1 MIRRPLDTLPA
12 ETLISIAGYLEGVQ
26 LPDLS
31 SFALTSKACNAAAS
45 CYLFRDIHI
54 RIKHPRKLQRDV
66 AKWLTVLQRT
76 NAFRHVRRLVM
87 TFEDRTLHH
96 SDLYSPDRLRLTAE
110 TVDSLSYAKRMLP
123 KNRRLRDVFVDPKAW
138 APMVQLLNA
147 LVRLTNMV
155 IEHES
160 SFSPFLLEA
169 LGTQHTRCL
178 LDLRCFDL
186 HCIEG
191 APLNPY
197 DVALLL
203 SPQLHSVSIK
213 EYFQSFTGHTNES
226 VVSKLVKGLSP
237 SLEAVEL
244 EPVFGAR
251 YHRRCSPEFE
261 TQLQSAISQATEV
274 NRKYWKN
281 SARDVCAS
289 AIGSIPYLSLQRTS
303 PERVQSWAE
312 TTDFALLRHL
322 RLNAGSRE
330 LRWLAKH
337 ARFRCLDSLE
347 LHNSGYTSA
356 PSDMEGF
363 DDLENAAVDF
373 LAVIPPSL
381 TTLSL
386 GAQLTLPMLQF
397 AVSRFGKTL
406 RTLRLRPTGS
416 GFLPEEDIKIRAEH
430 FGLISAAC
438 PLLEDLTITVAVPSF
453 RSKSAELTGMCQGIA
468 RVRRLRSLYLT
479 LRSTTEEDPMKLLLR
494 RRPRIDRNG
503 RFLSPTFPTEELT
516 DTFVRAAWDTIC
528 EQGSRLESMQ
538 MDTLYRWGGTRK
550 SEKVFQVRRVGAGD
564 EEIVA
569 ETLYRRNGIL
579 RWRE

>member
-1 MIRRPLDTLPA
+1 MIKRPLDTLPA
-12 ETLISIAGYLEGVQ
+12 ETLISIAGYLDGVQ

-31 SFALTSKACNAAAS
+31 SFALTSRACNAAAS

-66 AKWLTVLQRT
+66 AKWLNVLQRT
-76 NAFRHVRRLVM
+76 DASRHVRRLVM

-123 KNRRLRDVFVDPKAW
+123 KNRRLRDVFVDPEAW
-138 APMVQLLNA
+138 APMVQLLKA

-169 LGTQHTRCL
+169 IGTQHTKCL

-226 VVSKLVKGLSP
+226 VVFKLVKGLSP
-237 SLEAVEL
+237 SLRKVEL

-251 YHRRCSPEFE
+251 YHRRCNPEFE
-261 TQLQSAISQATEV
+261 SQLQSAIAQAMEV
-274 NRKYWKN
+274 NLKYWKN
-281 SARDVCAS
+281 SARNMYES
-289 AIGSIPYLSLQRTS
+289 KLGSIPFLSMQRTS
-303 PERVQSWAE
+303 PERVQSWVE

-337 ARFRCLDSLE
+337 AKFRCLGSLE
-347 LHNSGYTSA
+347 LHNSGYISA
-356 PSDMEGF
+356 PSDTEGF

-373 LAVIPPSL
+373 LAVIPAL

-406 RTLRLRPTGS
+406 RKLKLRPTGS
-416 GFLPEEDIKIRAEH
+416 GFLPEEDIKIHAEH
-430 FGLISAAC
+430 IGLISEAC

-453 RSKSAELTGMCQGIA
+453 RSQSAELTGMCQGIGQI
-468 RVRRLRSLYLT
+468 RRLRNLYLT
-479 LRSTTEEDPMKLLLR
+479 LRSTTEEDPTKLSLR
-494 RRPRIDRNG
+494 RRPRIDRSG

-516 DTFVRAAWDTIC
+516 DTFVRAAWNTIC
-528 EQGSRLESMQ
+528 ERGSRLESMQ

-550 SEKVFQVRRVGAGD
+550 SERVFQVRRVGAAG
-564 EEIVA
+564 EEAVA

>member
-1 MIRRPLDTLPA
+1 MIRRPLDTLPT
-12 ETLISIAGYLEGVQ
+12 ETLISIAAHLEGVR

-31 SFALTSKACNAAAS
+31 SFALTSRSCYAAAS

-66 AKWLTVLQRT
+66 AKWLSVLQRT
-76 NAFRHVRRLVM
+76 NALRHVRRLVM

-96 SDLYSPDRLRLTAE
+96 SDLYSPDRLSLTAE

-123 KNRRLRDVFVDPKAW
+123 KNRRLRDVFVNPRAW
-138 APMVQLLNA
+138 APMVQLLKA
-147 LVRLTNMV
+147 LVWLTDMV

-169 LGTQHTRCL
+169 LGTQHTKCL
-178 LDLRCFDL
+178 LHLRCFDL

-191 APLNPY
+191 APLDPH

-226 VVSKLVKGLSP
+226 VVCKLVKGLSP
-237 SLEAVEL
+237 SLMTVEL

-251 YHRRCSPEFE
+251 YHRRCNPEFE
-261 TQLQSAISQATEV
+261 SQLQSVIAQAMEV
-274 NRKYWKN
+274 NLEYWEN
-281 SARDVCAS
+281 SARGTHAPKL
-289 AIGSIPYLSLQRTS
+289 GSISSLSIQRTS
-303 PERVQSWAE
+303 PERVQSWVE

-337 ARFRCLDSLE
+337 ATFRCLDSLE
-347 LHNSGYTSA
+347 LHNSGYVGA
-356 PSDMEGF
+356 PSDTEGF

-373 LAVIPPSL
+373 LAVLPAL

-386 GAQLTLPMLQF
+386 EAQLTLPMLRF

-406 RTLRLRPTGS
+406 RNLKLRPTGS
-416 GFLPEEDIKIRAEH
+416 GFFPEEDIKIRAEH

-438 PLLEDLTITVAVPSF
+438 PLLEDLTATIAVHSF
-453 RSKSAELTGMCQGIA
+453 RSQSTELTGICQGIA
-468 RVRRLRSLYLT
+468 RIRRLRSLYLT

-494 RRPRIDRNG
+494 RRPRIDRSG

-516 DTFVRAAWDTIC
+516 DTFVSAAWDTIC

-550 SEKVFQVRRVGAGD
+550 CERVFQVRRVGAAG
-564 EEIVA
+564 EGAVA
-569 ETLYRRNGIL
+569 ETLYRRNGTL

>member
-12 ETLISIAGYLEGVQ
+12 ETLINIAGYLEGVQ

-31 SFALTSKACNAAAS
+31 SFALTSRACNAAAS
-45 CYLFRDIHI
+45 CHLFRDIHI
-54 RIKHPRKLQRDV
+54 RIRHPRKLQQDV
-66 AKWLTVLQRT
+66 AKWLAVLQRT
-76 NAFRHVRRLVM
+76 NASRHVRRLVM

-96 SDLYSPDRLRLTAE
+96 SDLYSPDRFSLTVE
-110 TVDSLSYAKRMLP
+110 ESDSLIYAKRMLP
-123 KNRRLRDVFVDPKAW
+123 KNRRLRDIFVDPKAW
-138 APMVQLLNA
+138 APMVQLLKT

-155 IEHES
+155 VEHES

-169 LGTQHTRCL
+169 LGAQHTKCL

-186 HCIEG
+186 HCIED

-197 DVALLL
+197 DLALLL

-213 EYFQSFTGHTNES
+213 EYFQSSTGHANEL

-237 SLEAVEL
+237 SLKTVEL

-251 YHRRCSPEFE
+251 YHRRCNQEFE
-261 TQLQSAISQATEV
+261 SQLQDAIAQAVEI
-274 NRKYWKN
+274 NLKYWGN
-281 SARDVCAS
+281 SPRDTYAPKL
-289 AIGSIPYLSLQRTS
+289 GSISSLSIQRTS

-337 ARFRCLDSLE
+337 AKFHCLDSLE
-347 LHNSGYTSA
+347 LYNSGYISA

-363 DDLENAAVDF
+363 DDLENVAVDF
-373 LAVIPPSL
+373 LAVIPAL

-386 GAQLTLPMLQF
+386 GAQTTFPMLQF

-406 RTLRLRPTGS
+406 RKLKLRPTGS
-416 GFLPEEDIKIRAEH
+416 GLLPEGDIKIRAEH
-430 FGLISAAC
+430 LGLLYAAC

-453 RSKSAELTGMCQGIA
+453 HSQSAELTGVCRDIA
-468 RVRRLRSLYLT
+468 RIPSLRNLYLS

-494 RRPRIDRNG
+494 RGLRTDRSG

-516 DTFVRAAWDTIC
+516 DTFVRTAWDTIC

-550 SEKVFQVRRVGAGD
+550 SERVFQVRRVGAVG
-564 EEIVA
+564 EEAVT
-569 ETLYRRNGIL
+569 ETLHRQHSTL

>member
-31 SFALTSKACNAAAS
+31 SFSLTSRACNAAAS

-76 NAFRHVRRLVM
+76 NASRHVRRLVM

-96 SDLYSPDRLRLTAE
+96 SDLYSPDRLSLTAE

-123 KNRRLRDVFVDPKAW
+123 KNRRLRDVFVNPKAW

-169 LGTQHTRCL
+169 LGTQHTRCR

-191 APLNPY
+191 TPLNPY
-197 DVALLL
+197 DVALIL
-203 SPQLHSVSIK
+203 SPQLHSISIK
-213 EYFQSFTGHTNES
+213 EYFQSFTGHTNEW

-237 SLEAVEL
+237 SLKTVEL

-251 YHRRCSPEFE
+251 YHRRCNPAFE
-261 TQLQSAISQATEV
+261 SQLQSVIAQAKEL
-274 NRKYWKN
+274 NLKYWKN
-281 SARDVCAS
+281 SARDTYAPKL
-289 AIGSIPYLSLQRTS
+289 GSIPSLSIQRTS
-303 PERVQSWAE
+303 PERVQSWVE

-337 ARFRCLDSLE
+337 AKFCCLDSLE
-347 LHNSGYTSA
+347 LYNNGYISA
-356 PSDMEGF
+356 PSDTEGL
-363 DDLENAAVDF
+363 DDLDNAAVDF
-373 LAVIPPSL
+373 LAVIPAL
-381 TTLSL
+381 TSLSL

-406 RTLRLRPTGS
+406 RKLKLRPTGG
-416 GFLPEEDIKIRAEH
+416 GFFPEEDIKIHAEQL
-430 FGLISAAC
+430 GLISAAC
-438 PLLEDLTITVAVPSF
+438 PLLEDLAITVAIPPFQSQ
-453 RSKSAELTGMCQGIA
+453 SAVLTGICQDIA
-468 RVRRLRSLYLT
+468 RIRRLRSLYLT
-479 LRSTTEEDPMKLLLR
+479 LRSTAEEDPMKLLLR
-494 RRPRIDRNG
+494 RRPRIDRSE

-516 DTFVRAAWDTIC
+516 GTFVRAVWDTIC

-538 MDTLYRWGGTRK
+538 MDTLYRWGGMRK
-550 SEKVFQVRRVGAGD
+550 SERVFQVRRVGAVG
-564 EEIVA
+564 EETVA
-569 ETLYRRNGIL
+569 ETLYRRNDTL